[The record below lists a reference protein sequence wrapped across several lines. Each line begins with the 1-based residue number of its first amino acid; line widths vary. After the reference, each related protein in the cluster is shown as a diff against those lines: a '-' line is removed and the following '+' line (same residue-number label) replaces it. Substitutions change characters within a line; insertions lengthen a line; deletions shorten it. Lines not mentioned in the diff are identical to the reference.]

1 MKDKL
6 YNEFYDPSEDYLRE
20 PRAFCYDLATQL
32 INDAKSAAGNDWYED
47 KNTVKGVLLL
57 LYTWN
62 FAAKKTKKL
71 NFQNVGELIR
81 NSKDNLILLEKYSIS
96 TADIHAWSV
105 IRSVFD
111 QFRNVF
117 DQTGASKA
125 LSLLNPDLFV
135 IWDTAI
141 RNRLKKEL
149 IPGIMNGENGEYYV
163 IFLKGI
169 QKIIE
174 QYRIAEKLP
183 QNSTVAKKIDEYHYV
198 RIVMNKKVKSPNEK
212 DDGKPKPTKIYLP
225 DNLRGRSIHDK
236 VIPTVCNLK
245 NTLAKLKE
253 LRGNVSLLKAW
264 EKRSYDAYRIDKVK
278 MKILNSPKD
287 DWKKIVR
294 NHILRGDPSD
304 FGASCID
311 IYLIAYVAKTSG
323 AGKKS
328 FFQYVKEKGISQ
340 KDNTA
345 QAIWQVGK
353 GDGVFLDILYK
364 DGTIK
369 DVEFIKKWITR

>member
-32 INDAKSAAGNDWYED
+32 INDAKSAADKDWYED

-71 NFQNVGELIR
+71 NFRNVGELIC
-81 NSKDNLILLEKYSIS
+81 NSKDDLIFLEKYSIS

-117 DQTGASKA
+117 GQTGATKA
-125 LSLLNPDLFV
+125 LSLLNPELFV

-141 RNRLKKEL
+141 RKRLKKEL
-149 IPGIMNGENGEYYV
+149 IPGIRNGENGEYYV
-163 IFLKGI
+163 TFLKGI

-183 QNSTVAKKIDEYHYV
+183 QNSIVAKKIDEYHYV
-198 RIVMNKKVKSPNEK
+198 RIVMNKKVKRPKEK
-212 DDGKPKPTKIYLP
+212 DDGKPKPTKIDLQ

-253 LRGNVSLLKAW
+253 GHGDVSLLKPW
-264 EKRSYDAYRIDKVK
+264 EKRSYDAYRIAKVK
-278 MKILNSPKD
+278 IKIINSPKD
-287 DWKKIVR
+287 AWKEIIR
-294 NHILRGDPSD
+294 NHILQGDPSD

-311 IYLIAYVAKTSG
+311 IYLVAYVAETSG

-340 KDNTA
+340 KDNVA

-353 GDGVFLDILYK
+353 GDGVFLDILHD

-369 DVEFIKKWITR
+369 DVEFIKKWING